1 MNQDMPPIA
10 KHFAIYMADQSEIQK
25 AKSEKILPEKMMV
38 RKSTYPITKQQ
49 QKDTALAYLLTDV
62 VYQIMFDLCEEFL
75 KSGADLRHDSKR
87 RFNEFFK
94 AAQLLRDKASRLSQ
108 DISDLD
114 NSEKAFEDYFEDSSW
129 LRETI
134 GILFKK
140 ASVSEENRVRIRS
153 LIFNLPD
160 KNEE

>member
-25 AKSEKILPEKMMV
+25 AKSEKTLPEKMMV
-38 RKSTYPITKQQ
+38 RKPVYPITKKQ

-94 AAQLLRDKASRLSQ
+94 AAQLLRDKAASRLSR

-114 NSEKAFEDYFEDSSW
+114 NSEQAFEDYFEDSSW

-134 GILFKK
+134 DILFKK

-160 KNEE
+160 K

>member
-1 MNQDMPPIA
+1 MNRDIPPIA

-25 AKSEKILPEKMMV
+25 AKSEKILPEKMIV

-49 QKDTALAYLLTDV
+49 KNIALAYLLTDV

-94 AAQLLRDKASRLSQ
+94 SAQLLRDKASRLSR

-114 NSEKAFEDYFEDSSW
+114 NSEQAFEDYFEDSSW

-134 GILFKK
+134 EMLFKK
-140 ASVSEENRVRIRS
+140 ASVSEDNRIRIRS

-160 KNEE
+160 KNDE